1 MPSTINADDGVIS
14 GSAGVKTS
22 ADASGELALQANG
35 STVATLS
42 ASGGARMALS
52 GSMVLL
58 AGSVSAPALTTTGD
72 TNTGI
77 FFPAADTIAFAE
89 GGTEA
94 LRLTSTGA
102 IAVNGAANYGSSGQ
116 VLTSNGNAP
125 PTWQLPAGLPPVT
138 VTASTSVSAVAGN
151 HYVLTAVTAATVTLP
166 TSPVISDTVWIT
178 VANGRVDNVVARN
191 GQNIQGL
198 AENMTLNAPYAAAQL
213 RFSDATEGWVM
224 I

>member
-1 MPSTINADDGVIS
+1 MSTISTGTIATTAFVVTGD
-14 GSAGVKTS
+14 T
-22 ADASGELALQANG
+22 SGELVIKTGPGAGTTALTIDAAQN
-35 STVATLS
+35 VAFTN
-42 ASGGARMALS
+42 
-52 GSMVLL
+52 
-58 AGSVSAPALTTTGD
+58 APAIPATISINGVLYAW
-72 TNTGI
+72 
-77 FFPAADTIAFAE
+77 PAAD
-89 GGTEA
+89 
-94 LRLTSTGA
+94 
-102 IAVNGAANYGSSGQ
+102 GAADSFLKTNGTGT
-116 VLTSNGNAP
+116 LTWAA
-125 PTWQLPAGLPPVT
+125 PAGLPPVT

-151 HYVLTAVTAATVTLP
+151 HYVLTAATAATVTLP

>member
-138 VTASTSVSAVAGN
+138 VTALTSVSAVAGN
-151 HYVLTAVTAATVTLP
+151 HYVLTAATAATVTLP

-178 VANGRVDNVVARN
+178 VANGRVDNVVDRN

>member
-1 MPSTINADDGVIS
+1 MASTINADDGVIS

-35 STVATLS
+35 STAALLT
-42 ASGGARMALS
+42 ALS
-52 GSMVLL
+52 V
-58 AGSVSAPALTTTGD
+58 
-72 TNTGI
+72 
-77 FFPAADTIAFAE
+77 
-89 GGTEA
+89 A
-94 LRLTSTGA
+94 LRTNSLDRFLIGA
-102 IAVNGAANYGSSGQ
+102 AGQLGIGGANYGTSGQ
-116 VLTSNGNAP
+116 VLTSNGAASAP
-125 PTWQLPAGLPPVT
+125 SWQLPAGLPPVT

-151 HYVLTAVTAATVTLP
+151 HYVLTAATAATVTLP